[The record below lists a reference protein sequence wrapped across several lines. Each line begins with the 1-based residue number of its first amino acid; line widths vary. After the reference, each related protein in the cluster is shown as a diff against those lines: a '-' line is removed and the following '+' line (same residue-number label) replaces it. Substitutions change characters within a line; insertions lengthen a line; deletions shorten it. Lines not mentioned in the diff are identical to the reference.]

1 MNERTL
7 HDADDNNFST
17 RTKPIRAYKRRRS
30 QQPPTPTPM
39 PTPTKRQRPRAMV
52 EASTASTG
60 DDLDDEEIDD
70 ESLLNKTPIRNRE
83 RRRALLS
90 PQAPSHLRLPP
101 PVSSAAS
108 RPASSAPLLAP
119 RRLLLPRYRAR
130 GNITVAA
137 LSNHPAFFGRTDRI
151 VDGSAACARM
161 DEFLKGGSARRALAD
176 RCDLGNLGE
185 TNISEMRRLLKERYA
200 TPENDQRFD
209 GALNTLR
216 LIDFVLLPELAI
228 VLVMHAC
235 GDKITEEQAVELLEQ
250 PIVSEAERMRL
261 VAEARGASRLQ
272 RALER

>member
-1 MNERTL
+1 MNRKNSL
-7 HDADDNNFST
+7 GDDDQNFST
-17 RTKPIRAYKRRRS
+17 NTKIIAVYKRRRS
-30 QQPPTPTPM
+30 QQPPTPTPS
-39 PTPTKRQRPRAMV
+39 KRQRPKSVV

-60 DDLDDEEIDD
+60 DDHDDDDIDD
-70 ESLLNKTPIRNRE
+70 ELLVSKTAIRNRV
-83 RRRALLS
+83 RRRAEIS
-90 PQAPSHLRLPP
+90 PQAQSVPRRRLPP
-101 PVSSAAS
+101 VSVAPP
-108 RPASSAPLLAP
+108 RPASSSMPLLAP
-119 RRLLLPRYRAR
+119 RHLLLPRYRAR

-151 VDGSAACARM
+151 LDGSAACARM
-161 DEFLKGGSARRALAD
+161 QEFLKGGSARRALAD

-216 LIDFVLLPELAI
+216 LIHVVLLPELAI

-235 GDKITEEQAVELLEQ
+235 GDKIAEEQAMELLEQ
-250 PIVSEAERMRL
+250 PIVSGAERVRL